1 VLEPFLQRG
10 VAAAAAAEAKAE
22 GAGEDAAAAAGGG
35 AAAAGA
41 GAGRMS
47 ARRVAD
53 RAVRHV
59 TNALNALVVAGTSQQ
74 RQRPPRHPPNIKPSS
89 TKTVLNTTYS
99 LASIMMYRSYQVADY
114 SLD

>member
-1 VLEPFLQRG
+1 MLEPFLQRG
-10 VAAAAAAEAKAE
+10 VAAAAAAAAEEGE
-22 GAGEDAAAAAGGG
+22 GADAAAAAGAG
-35 AAAAGA
+35 AAAA

-74 RQRPPRHPPNIKPSS
+74 RPPRHPPHIKPSS
-89 TKTVLNTTYS
+89 TKTALNTTHS
-99 LASIMMYRSYQVADY
+99 LASIMMYMSYQVADY
-114 SLD
+114 SLE